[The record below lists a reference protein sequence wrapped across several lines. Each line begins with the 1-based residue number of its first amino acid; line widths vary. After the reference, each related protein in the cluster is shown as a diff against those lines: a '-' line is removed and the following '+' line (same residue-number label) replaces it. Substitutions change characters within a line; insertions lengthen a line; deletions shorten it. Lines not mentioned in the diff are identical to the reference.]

1 MQLKELG
8 VLWGAV
14 AAVVGLSTF
23 LAHGTETEPVTATV
37 PVAIAAP
44 PVTLAPRPAIKAS
57 ELLEHMNPRR
67 LGLRSDVALVF
78 DESDEVALYERNGDR
93 PRPIASLTKLM
104 TALVVLEARLPLNE
118 EITVT
123 TEDRDRLRG
132 SRSRL
137 PYNTTLTRQD
147 LLLAALAAS
156 DNRAASALAR
166 TYPGGTPAFVHAMNE
181 TAKRLGMTKSRFA
194 DAAGLHSEN
203 ISTARD
209 LVKLVAALEAYP
221 LAAQLSTN
229 DRFHLT
235 DPRSRRQL
243 TFVNTN
249 RFVRGDRWD
258 IALSKTGYTADA
270 GNCLVMRTNVADRP
284 ITLVL
289 LNSWGKYSKYGDSM
303 RIRDWLVKSE
313 RAARKAML
321 VNASL

>member
-8 VLWGAV
+8 VLWGVV
-14 AAVVGLSTF
+14 AGVVGLSAF
-23 LAHGTETEPVTATV
+23 LAHGTAPATT

-44 PVTLAPRPAIKAS
+44 PAALPARPLIRAS
-57 ELLEHMNPRR
+57 ELLEHANPRR

-78 DESDEVALYERNGDR
+78 DESDSVALYERNSDT

-104 TALVVLEARLPLNE
+104 TALVVLEAKLPLTE

-123 TEDRDRLRG
+123 DEDRDRLRG

-137 PYNTTLTRQD
+137 PFKTTLTRQD

-156 DNRAASALAR
+156 DNRAAAALAR
-166 TYPGGTPAFVHAMNE
+166 TYPGGTSAFIQAMNQ
-181 TAKRLGMTKSRFA
+181 TAQRLGMTRSRFA
-194 DAAGLHSEN
+194 DAAGLDSDN

-209 LVKLVAALEAYP
+209 LVKLVTALDAHP
-221 LAAQLSTN
+221 LIAQLSTHE
-229 DRFHLT
+229 RFDLT
-235 DPRSRRQL
+235 DPHSGRRL

-258 IALSKTGYTADA
+258 ISLSKTGYTADA
-270 GNCLVMRTNVADRP
+270 GNCLVMRANVGDRP
-284 ITLVL
+284 LMIVL
-289 LNSWGKYSKYGDSM
+289 LNSWGKQSKYGDSM
-303 RIRDWLVKSE
+303 RIRDWLLQSE
-313 RAARKAML
+313 RAARKAQSTL